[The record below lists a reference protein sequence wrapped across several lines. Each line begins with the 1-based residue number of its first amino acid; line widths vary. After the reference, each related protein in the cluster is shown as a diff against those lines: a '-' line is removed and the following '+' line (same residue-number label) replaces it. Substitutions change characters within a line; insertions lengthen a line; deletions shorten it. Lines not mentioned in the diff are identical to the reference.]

1 MSRIG
6 KMPIDVPAGVTVSA
20 KANVVTVTGKLGE
33 LTRTF
38 QRGINVAVEDGK
50 VVVTRAEKR
59 EDGGPLLKKDE
70 RLLKGCHGLSRTLVA
85 NMIVGVTAG
94 YKKALNIEG
103 TGFKAA
109 LQGQVLSLSLGF
121 AGPKLYAIP
130 DGIKVTLD
138 NPGVNITVEGI
149 SKELVGQAA
158 ARIRSYYPA
167 EPYKGKGIKYL
178 GEQIRRKQGKTVA

>member
-1 MSRIG
+1 MSRVG
-6 KMPIDVPAGVTVSA
+6 KQPIDIPAGVTVSA
-20 KANVVTVTGKLGE
+20 KENVVTVTGKLGE

-38 QRGINVAVEDGK
+38 QRGIVVTVADGK
-50 VVVTRAEKR
+50 VTVTRVEKR
-59 EDGGPLLKKDE
+59 ENGAPLLKKE
-70 RLLKGCHGLSRTLVA
+70 EALLKGCHGLTRTLIN

-103 TGFKAA
+103 TGFKSV
-109 LQGQVLSLSLGF
+109 LQGNVLSLSLGF

-130 DGIKVTLD
+130 EGIKVTVD
-138 NPGVNITVEGI
+138 TPGVNVTVEGI

-167 EPYKGKGIKYL
+167 EPYKGKGVKYL
-178 GEQIRRKQGKTVA
+178 GEKIIRKQGKTVA